1 MKTFSLE
8 PSNWNVH
15 RDFAV
20 WRIYSSGKAFC
31 GNTRSGKA
39 LDQSLGLLDL
49 EELKQAASNGE
60 AGLVRRTAP
69 CGNPTPLGMLHA
81 AGLGAGTVAVRY
93 GGIRQFPRVTTS
105 MPTRAFFTKH
115 AG

>member
-1 MKTFSLE
+1 LQCGAFIRAAKRSAGI
-8 PSNWNVH
+8 
-15 RDFAV
+15 RD
-20 WRIYSSGKAFC
+20 SGQ
-31 GNTRSGKA
+31 A

-60 AGLVRRTAP
+60 AGLVRRTAA

-81 AGLGAGTVAVRY
+81 AELGAGTLAVRY

-105 MPTRAFFTKH
+105 MPTRAFFHQTRWIMIIFDLLE
-115 AG
+115 AFFIDS